1 MQITAEHDTDGKT
14 KPLALVWTNGVRYE
28 IDRVMD
34 VRRAP
39 ALKAGGLGTRYTV
52 RIRGDGFWKSSRK
65 LLDFVEFP

>member
-14 KPLALVWTNGVRYE
+14 KPLALVWTNGARYE

-39 ALKAGGLGTRYTV
+39 A
-52 RIRGDGFWKSSRK
+52 RGDGFWKSSRK